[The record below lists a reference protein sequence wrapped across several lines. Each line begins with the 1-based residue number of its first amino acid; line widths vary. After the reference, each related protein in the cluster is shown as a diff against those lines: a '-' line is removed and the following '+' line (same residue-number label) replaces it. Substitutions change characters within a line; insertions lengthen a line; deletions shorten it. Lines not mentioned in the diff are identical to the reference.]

1 MIGVEAPPELLGIHA
16 NMAGAE
22 REPPLKRGAAVPTPR
37 SARLWR
43 PAEAL
48 RDRGFTDRPGRLT
61 LYWLTNTAVS
71 SARLYWENK
80 LAFFVPKHVAI
91 PVVVWCLIQCADPM
105 LTALIASSGEASAAK
120 INADVRVSLDQFFRQ
135 TPGARSLPTTRPASW
150 PGSELAANM
159 ARARC

>member
-22 REPPLKRGAAVPTPR
+22 PEPPLKRGAAVPTPR

-43 PAEAL
+43 PAEPL
-48 RDRGFTDRPGRLT
+48 RDRGFTDQPGRLT

-80 LAFFVPKHVAI
+80 ARLFRPETRRDPGCRVVP
-91 PVVVWCLIQCADPM
+91 D
-105 LTALIASSGEASAAK
+105 S
-120 INADVRVSLDQFFRQ
+120 VR
-135 TPGARSLPTTRPASW
+135 
-150 PGSELAANM
+150 
-159 ARARC
+159 